1 MNKHSRPGERNDHQ
15 ALTHQTTL
23 PPGRE
28 TNGKPAPGPRAIP
41 RNLPQAWLHAL
52 AERPEPETST
62 PGTSKRPRV
71 AQEGKRIE
79 ANRHQGKRPEE
90 RMGLLDSTI
99 QTRHRQSGGRTPS
112 RKLQEETTRRGEP
125 LQNPDQE
132 PWSDNDS
139 KGKGKGK
146 REASPQAAALATH
159 KGSRQPSGNRG
170 GRTPK
175 GEQPL
180 SPLRAKPHLNIREA
194 AVPEETRQVQDEL
207 NRRPANAATLNLNE
221 AKSSKSKSLGDR
233 ASR

>member
-1 MNKHSRPGERNDHQ
+1 MPKRQISTKNGVNKPSRPGERNDHQ

-146 REASPQAAALATH
+146 NGRQA
-159 KGSRQPSGNRG
+159 
-170 GRTPK
+170 PK
-175 GEQPL
+175 L
-180 SPLRAKPHLNIREA
+180 PH
-194 AVPEETRQVQDEL
+194 
-207 NRRPANAATLNLNE
+207 
-221 AKSSKSKSLGDR
+221 
-233 ASR
+233 

>member
-41 RNLPQAWLHAL
+41 RNLPQARLHAL

-99 QTRHRQSGGRTPS
+99 QNPPPPERRQDTLKKNCKRKPPGGENLCRIPTKNQGATTTPKEKVREKMGGKPPSCRTSHPKGKQAAKWKPRRKNAQRRTATQPTKSQTTFKHPRSRSPRGDQAGAGRTE
-112 RKLQEETTRRGEP
+112 Q
-125 LQNPDQE
+125 
-132 PWSDNDS
+132 
-139 KGKGKGK
+139 
-146 REASPQAAALATH
+146 EAS
-159 KGSRQPSGNRG
+159 
-170 GRTPK
+170 
-175 GEQPL
+175 
-180 SPLRAKPHLNIREA
+180 
-194 AVPEETRQVQDEL
+194 
-207 NRRPANAATLNLNE
+207 
-221 AKSSKSKSLGDR
+221 
-233 ASR
+233 